1 MDKFDKFI
9 KDQLEQHEVPFNE
22 AHWNEM
28 DAKLDAVNKQLWMKK
43 ITVAASVVAVIAIA
57 AYFIMPSYPLE
68 EQTTLLNNEVLTEKN
83 TNDEVVKTENSDKF
97 TSNTPEKPTN
107 STATNEENAVELMDN
122 NESSTSEEQVEL
134 HVEDIKQKEV
144 QPNNNSAINET
155 AAASLEVHAEVVNP
169 LVCQGENISFLTK
182 TNVYNLS
189 YSWDFGDGTTSNLA
203 QPKHVYE
210 QAGDYTVVLVVTDAR
225 TKEVIKKKLDGIKV
239 LAKPNKDIVYTEEAK
254 EHDDNKFLYPAT
266 VLKVKDDNIKT
277 YYWKTADGRESTS
290 ASPKFVFE
298 NKGIHQ
304 VKVMLTHQSGCMVEF
319 TQPIEITLGMDLLA
333 PSGFIPNSS
342 IEENQTFIPKAL
354 LGWDITFEMMIT
366 DKNGKL
372 VYKTT
377 DSAKPWNGRLNNNGE
392 LLPNDIYLWKVVT
405 YDAQGNPYHHAGTIQ
420 LMTK

>member
-1 MDKFDKFI
+1 MDKFNKFI
-9 KDQLEQHEVPFNE
+9 KDQLEQHEVPFND

-43 ITVAASVVAVIAIA
+43 IAVAASVVAVVAIA
-57 AYFIMPSYPLE
+57 SYFILPSSSE
-68 EQTTLLNNEVLTEKN
+68 EQISSTNKEVATEKN
-83 TNDEVVKTENSDKF
+83 TQNVEVKTDVSYEA
-97 TSNTPEKPTN
+97 TSTTPTN
-107 STATNEENAVELMDN
+107 SANETITNETKEVEMIENHESATNED
-122 NESSTSEEQVEL
+122 QVEL

-144 QPNNNSAINET
+144 HPNNNSATNET
-155 AAASLEVHAEVVNP
+155 AIPSLELHAEVMNP
-169 LVCQGENISFLTK
+169 LACQGEIMSFLTK
-182 TNVYNLS
+182 TNVYNPS

-210 QAGDYTVVLVVTDAR
+210 QAGNYTVLLTVTD
-225 TKEVIKKKLDGIKV
+225 TKTNQVVEKKLDGIKV
-239 LAKPNKDIVYTEEAK
+239 LAKPNKEIIYTEEAK
-254 EHDDNKFLYPAT
+254 DHDDNKFLYPAT
-266 VLKVKDDNIKT
+266 VLKTKDDNIKT
-277 YYWKTADGRESTS
+277 FYWKTADGRESTV
-290 ASPKFVFE
+290 AAPKFVFE
-298 NKGIHQ
+298 NKGTHQ

-319 TQPIEITLGMDLLA
+319 TQPVEITLGMDLLA

-377 DSAKPWNGRLNNNGE
+377 DSTKPWNGRLNNNGE

-405 YDAQGNPYHHAGTIQ
+405 YDVEGNPYHHAGTIQ